1 MNFREYVESNQ
12 TVVQFVKD
20 AMPGENDKY
29 IGTLDYATARF
40 NTILLRLSEDPLK
53 ADQHRQ
59 DVIECL
65 EIIQSFYTNTKKYI
79 NSNKLFKPF
88 YKLILHYKGTI
99 HIPKIKILLEKI
111 NN

>member
-20 AMPGENDKY
+20 AMPGLNDKY

-53 ADQHRQ
+53 ADQYRQ
-59 DVIECL
+59 DAIECF
-65 EIIQSFYTNTKKYI
+65 EIIQGFYAYTKKYI
-79 NSNKLFKPF
+79 NSNKLALVRF
-88 YKLILHYKGTI
+88 G
-99 HIPKIKILLEKI
+99 LLWLVQGKT
-111 NN
+111 NDRRR

>member
-20 AMPGENDKY
+20 AMPGLNDKY

-53 ADQHRQ
+53 ADQYRQ
-59 DVIECL
+59 DAIECF
-65 EIIQSFYTNTKKYI
+65 EIIQGFYAYTKKYI
-79 NSNKLFKPF
+79 NSNKFLKPF
-88 YKLILHYKGTI
+88 LKIILHYKGTI